1 LRDLEIVAQFDDP
14 KADGRRSKFL
24 VRVSRTRNM
33 ADDTDKYDLAVAA
46 TTVLSA
52 LCDQIKRKTKRDKW
66 IRPWIVQRPISGAYH
81 ALLHG
86 VFIRHLALHKN
97 RCNLIQ
103 K

>member
-1 LRDLEIVAQFDDP
+1 
-14 KADGRRSKFL
+14 
-24 VRVSRTRNM
+24 
-33 ADDTDKYDLAVAA
+33 
-46 TTVLSA
+46 VLSA
-52 LCDQIKRKTKRDKW
+52 LSDQIKRKPKRDKW

-86 VFIRHLALHKN
+86 VFSRHLALHNN

>member
-1 LRDLEIVAQFDDP
+1 
-14 KADGRRSKFL
+14 
-24 VRVSRTRNM
+24 M
-33 ADDTDKYDLAVAA
+33 AADTDNDLPVAA
-46 TTVLSA
+46 TTVFEV
-52 LCDQIKRKTKRDKW
+52 IKLNENQNAINGW

-86 VFIRHLALHKN
+86 VLLAVTLHYIKSKN